1 MKIVPVAE
9 VKSRFSAYLEL
20 CQEAPVIVTKNGRP
34 VAVLLSILEDDD
46 LERLILAHTP
56 KFRRLLD
63 AAEQR
68 IQETGGIGH
77 GDLWSSL
84 DTEKDESRT
93 VTQ

>member
-34 VAVLLSILEDDD
+34 VAVLLSILEDDE
-46 LERLILAHTP
+46 LERLVLAHTP

-68 IQETGGIGH
+68 IQQTGGIDH
-77 GDLWSSL
+77 EDLWSSL
-84 DTEKDESRT
+84 DTEKDESPT